1 MLTNTTLNRSG
12 WGEGGGGGYSEK
24 NWAGVCGSLPKT
36 PTLFMTKM
44 RDFPYLIYDLSK
56 NLKPYLDL
64 FQSCVIILL
73 SFRPTL
79 NYCKHNL

>member
-1 MLTNTTLNRSG
+1 M
-12 WGEGGGGGYSEK
+12 GGGGVLPEK
-24 NWAGVCGSLPKT
+24 LAGVCGSLPKT

-44 RDFPYLIYDLSK
+44 CDIPYLIYDLSK

-73 SFRPTL
+73 
-79 NYCKHNL
+79 